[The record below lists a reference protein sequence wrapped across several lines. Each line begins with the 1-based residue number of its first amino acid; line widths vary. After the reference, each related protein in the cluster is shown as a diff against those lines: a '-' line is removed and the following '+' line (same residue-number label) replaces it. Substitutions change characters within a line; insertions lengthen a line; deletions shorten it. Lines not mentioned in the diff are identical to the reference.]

1 MRLSD
6 LLKTLDPVKFY
17 GIEAKQSDHV
27 SDIGN
32 TERLDP
38 NAGFFLS
45 ERGKNEFFIIT
56 GGGTTPERPENKMHI
71 DSSIKILEIVKS
83 GK

>member
-6 LLKTLDPVKFY
+6 LLKTLDPVRFY

-45 ERGKNEFFIIT
+45 PD
-56 GGGTTPERPENKMHI
+56 PEV
-71 DSSIKILEIVKS
+71 SSIHYRAQDVQPGGLFVAIKGLAAARRARARA
-83 GK
+83 